1 MHPSDKDKRAKEKAM
16 AALNPVF
23 QSESER
29 IHSDH
34 QEMLRE
40 LSTLDLALE
49 HMGTGSADMTDLHC
63 VVKARAI
70 TLAISRR
77 LPELF
82 MREESRLFK
91 TVAEVSHEL
100 SLFVDEMK
108 REHITLF
115 AMVNSFCVALDELA
129 NASNLQAAVLNLKE
143 LGMDV
148 SHALRHH
155 FTAEDHEL
163 QGFL

>member
-1 MHPSDKDKRAKEKAM
+1 M

-23 QSESER
+23 QSDSQR
-29 IHSDH
+29 IRSDH
-34 QEMLRE
+34 QELLNE
-40 LSTLDLALE
+40 LSALDLALE
-49 HMGTGSADMTDLHC
+49 HMGTGSADITDLHC

-70 TLAISRR
+70 TLAMARR

-82 MREESRLFK
+82 MREEGSLYK
-91 TVAEVSHEL
+91 TVAEVSTEL
-100 SLFVDEMK
+100 SAFVQEMK

-115 AMVNSFCVALDELA
+115 AMLHSFCVALDELA
-129 NASNLQAAVLNLKE
+129 NASDLQAAVVNLKE

-148 SHALRHH
+148 SRALRHH
-155 FTAEDHEL
+155 LTSEDRVL